1 MEKATKPDKTR
12 QLSQE
17 QMNAIEHLLQGRS
30 DRAVAETVGV
40 SRQTVWEWRNQDPFF
55 IAELNRQRFELWRE
69 ARERLKSL
77 ANRALD
83 VLELQLD
90 SGDPKAA
97 LAASKYIL
105 QGTRLLGDTELHV
118 GGPTTPEA
126 VILEKLRSEAKREI
140 AEADRQEKPMFPE
153 FGVLADM
160 NREIRE
166 QEFANKVEDLAN
178 SRLKRAMVEA
188 GLS

>member
-1 MEKATKPDKTR
+1 M
-12 QLSQE
+12 
-17 QMNAIEHLLQGRS
+17 
-30 DRAVAETVGV
+30 
-40 SRQTVWEWRNQDPFF
+40 
-55 IAELNRQRFELWRE
+55 
-69 ARERLKSL
+69 
-77 ANRALD
+77 
-83 VLELQLD
+83 
-90 SGDPKAA
+90 
-97 LAASKYIL
+97 
-105 QGTRLLGDTELHV
+105 QGTRLLGDTDLPRS
-118 GGPTTPEA
+118 GPTTPEA

-178 SRLKRAMVEA
+178 SRLKRAMAEA